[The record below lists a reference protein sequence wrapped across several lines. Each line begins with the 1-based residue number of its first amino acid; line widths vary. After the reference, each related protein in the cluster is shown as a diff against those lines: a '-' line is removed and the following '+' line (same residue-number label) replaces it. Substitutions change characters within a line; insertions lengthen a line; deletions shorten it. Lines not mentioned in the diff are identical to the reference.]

1 MTTRSAKHLVVENK
15 PPIWLRLLPE
25 EIVRQLREMNNS
37 TVAIAKWQKKN
48 IQRTLFLTSFFLLS
62 GYFIDWRITP
72 LGFVVSVLLYRQQLQ
87 TVKRVY
93 MQFRF
98 ERQMQFAKFAR
109 LLIPLLK
116 QAESGIN
123 LYQIFSRVVPRLNYQ
138 VDKDLL
144 MGLMKDL
151 SDFPNSIQ
159 PYEDYAMAVSGSEMS
174 ILFMST
180 LYDLEQG
187 AINLQVIDRLGQ
199 LASAEMMQGIDQ
211 IIAFKIKR
219 FQLLFTKMM
228 TSIVVLIVGFALAL
242 FLYQI
247 GQVGFYF

>member
-1 MTTRSAKHLVVENK
+1 MSLSIEKQISIDVK
-15 PPIWLRLLPE
+15 PSFFVRLLPND
-25 EIVRQLREMNNS
+25 IVQQLREMHNS
-37 TVAIAKWQKKN
+37 TRAISKWQKKN
-48 IQRTLFLTSFFLLS
+48 IQRIILLTGLCLPL
-62 GYFIDWRITP
+62 GYFIDLRLAP
-72 LGFVVSVLLYRQQLQ
+72 VGLVLGLILYRNQLQ

-123 LYQIFSRVVPRLNYQ
+123 LYKIFSRVVPRLSYE
-138 VDKDLL
+138 VDQKLL
-144 MGLMKDL
+144 MALMKDI
-151 SDFPNSIQ
+151 SDFPNSIK
-159 PYEDYAMAVSGSEMS
+159 PYEDYAKAVSGSEMS

-199 LASAEMMQGIDQ
+199 LASQEMMQGIDQ
-211 IIAFKIKR
+211 IISLKVKR

-242 FLYQI
+242 FIYQI

>member
-48 IQRTLFLTSFFLLS
+48 IQRTLFLTSLFLLS

-199 LASAEMMQGIDQ
+199 LASAELMQGIDQ

>member
-1 MTTRSAKHLVVENK
+1 MTTRSAKHLVVESK

-48 IQRTLFLTSFFLLS
+48 IQRVLFLTSLFLPL
-62 GYFIDWRITP
+62 GYFVDWRIAP

-151 SDFPNSIQ
+151 SDFPNSIK

-199 LASAEMMQGIDQ
+199 LSSAEMMQGIDQ

-228 TSIVVLIVGFALAL
+228 TSIVVLIIGFALAL

>member
-1 MTTRSAKHLVVENK
+1 MAKE
-15 PPIWLRLLPE
+15 
-25 EIVRQLREMNNS
+25 
-37 TVAIAKWQKKN
+37 N
-48 IQRTLFLTSFFLLS
+48 IQRAFFDEFVLLS
-62 GYFIDWRITP
+62 GYFIDWRIAP

-116 QAESGIN
+116 QTESGIN

-180 LYDLEQG
+180 LYDLEQE
-187 AINLQVIDRLGQ
+187 R
-199 LASAEMMQGIDQ
+199 STY
-211 IIAFKIKR
+211 K
-219 FQLLFTKMM
+219 
-228 TSIVVLIVGFALAL
+228 
-242 FLYQI
+242 
-247 GQVGFYF
+247 

>member
-48 IQRTLFLTSFFLLS
+48 IQRTLFLTSLFLLS